1 MSPKTPRLERE
12 RRATAQRALS
22 VRIVK
27 KLQAEGCEAV
37 WAGGC
42 VRDHLLGRRPH
53 DYDVATSAHPDRI
66 QELFPRTLEVG
77 KAFGVV
83 IVVEKSVQVEVATFR
98 GESGYRDGRRPT
110 KVYYSD
116 AREDAKRRDFTIN
129 GIFEDPVKR
138 RVLDF
143 VGGRKDLRAR
153 RIRAI
158 GDPIQRFRE
167 DHLRLLRAVRLAT
180 TLDFKIEPKT
190 WAALKKLA
198 PLIRRISAERIRDE
212 LDKILTSSRAP
223 RGLQLLSDSGL
234 LKAVLPEV
242 AAMQGVEHSPDYH
255 PEGDVWVHTGLV
267 LSKLP
272 ANKLSKN
279 LAWAALLH
287 DVGKPRTQEKKKVQG
302 EWRWRFP
309 AHAEVG
315 AKIAAKMLA
324 RLKWPRAEA
333 EQVSDMVRNHMTFK
347 DVQAMRVSTLKRLMA
362 RPTFADELQLH
373 RADCL
378 GSHGMLD
385 NYRFLLRR
393 GRELGREE
401 IRPKP
406 LARGQDVM
414 ALGVPEGPEVG
425 RLLRALEEKQLEG
438 ELRTR
443 EEALKWLQ
451 EQVAGSRK

>member
-1 MSPKTPRLERE
+1 MITC
-12 RRATAQRALS
+12 
-22 VRIVK
+22 V
-27 KLQAEGCEAV
+27 G
-37 WAGGC
+37 AGPG
-42 VRDHLLGRRPH
+42 
-53 DYDVATSAHPDRI
+53 
-66 QELFPRTLEVG
+66 
-77 KAFGVV
+77 
-83 IVVEKSVQVEVATFR
+83 
-98 GESGYRDGRRPT
+98 
-110 KVYYSD
+110 D
-116 AREDAKRRDFTIN
+116 AAYLT
-129 GIFEDPVKR
+129 R
-138 RVLDF
+138 RV
-143 VGGRKDLRAR
+143 
-153 RIRAI
+153 
-158 GDPIQRFRE
+158 
-167 DHLRLLRAVRLAT
+167 
-180 TLDFKIEPKT
+180 IE
-190 WAALKKLA
+190 
-198 PLIRRISAERIRDE
+198 LIESAELIAGFDAVVN
-212 LDKILTSSRAP
+212 LVRA
-223 RGLQLLSDSGL
+223 
-234 LKAVLPEV
+234 
-242 AAMQGVEHSPDYH
+242 HI
-255 PEGDVWVHTGLV
+255 
-267 LSKLP
+267 
-272 ANKLSKN
+272 
-279 LAWAALLH
+279 
-287 DVGKPRTQEKKKVQG
+287 
-302 EWRWRFP
+302 P